1 MAFFARPN
9 LDDTQFKQLKG
20 SELTLSG
27 QTQIATTTG
36 LTLVGDS
43 SVNIPI
49 QATGATN
56 NFVLTYDDGGVIPVI
71 KLKESSATGATGI
84 YPYNESAT
92 TTVGGLVAGEN
103 LYNEQ
108 VVDILHDILVPTLYP
123 TLTNPSISS
132 FTISPST
139 TLYEVGY
146 CASGSTGISG
156 ITVFNPGTINPQYSA
171 LSDCRSC
178 GASGYT
184 YSAFSIDYTCLSS
197 LPTNTYWFGSNTI
210 GLDSNYIYSCVC
222 YSGGTQ
228 PYDSS
233 GNTYSAP
240 LVASATTSCYR
251 VITGVYPWYWGTL
264 SSSGASA
271 GVNRPS
277 VACIK
282 HEMTGNTCGGT
293 SGGTKVVGTSTG
305 TIEVIFGSTSDDY
318 LWFATPTGST
328 SKTCWYVDA
337 LNSGIIGGAVSGGGN
352 LFPVPETVTGVT
364 SVGTG
369 SWTGQSYQVY
379 VSNYQSE
386 ALSNMELRNS

>member
-36 LTLVGDS
+36 LTLIGDGGTY
-43 SVNIPI
+43 IPI
-49 QATGATN
+49 QATGASN
-56 NFVLTYDDGGVIPVI
+56 NFVLTYYDDGVIPVI
-71 KLKESSATGATGI
+71 KLKESSASGGTTT

-139 TLYEVGY
+139 TLYEIGY

-156 ITVFNPGTINPQYSA
+156 ITCFNAGCIDPQYSA

-184 YSAFSIDYTCLSS
+184 YSAFGTPYTSLSS
-197 LPTNTYWFGSNTI
+197 LPRDKYSFGSNSI
-210 GLDSNYIYSCVC
+210 GVGSNYIYSCVC

-228 PYDSS
+228 PYDSAGDSYLS
-233 GNTYSAP
+233 GLTSGIT
-240 LVASATTSCYR
+240 SSCYK
-251 VITGVYPWYWGTL
+251 VITGVYPWYWGIL

-277 VACIK
+277 AACVK

-293 SGGTKVVGTSTG
+293 SDGTKVVGTSTG
-305 TIEVIFGSTSDDY
+305 TIEVIFGSTNDDY

-328 SKTCWYVDA
+328 SKTCWYIDA
-337 LNSGIIGGAVSGGGN
+337 LNSGTIGGAVSAGGN
-352 LFPVPETVTGVT
+352 LFPASETVTGVT

-386 ALSNMELRNS
+386 ASSNMELRNS